1 MYQINED
8 NSIYVT
14 RGDVVAFSVTA
25 ESNGTAYIFHPND
38 IVRISVYAKK
48 NAENVVLCKDFV
60 VAEETEKVD
69 IFLTEND
76 TKLGE
81 VISKPVEYWYEI
93 ELNPL
98 TNPQTIIGYDDDGA
112 KVFKLFPEGDNSGEI
127 TEDDIPV
134 VDNDFSTESER
145 PLQNAVITMR
155 FKELQNAVD
164 DVAEKITSKDV
175 VTVTR
180 DKWNELES
188 KGTWEENTLYAIK
201 SESGEGGN
209 AGTDEEIEAIRE
221 LVEEANA
228 KANHSVELS
237 IEALAEA
244 QASAKT
250 ITYQVSIPNTLWTED
265 AVSGGY
271 FCNVTVLGMLS
282 TDNPIADVI
291 LGVDTDANLLY
302 INSWS
307 MVSRIVTNNDA
318 ITLYSHKG
326 VPTTAFTIQLKVVR

>member
-14 RGDVVAFSVTA
+14 RGDVVAFTVTA
-25 ESNGTAYIFHPND
+25 ESNGTAYIFQPSD
-38 IVRISVYAKK
+38 IVRITVYEKK
-48 NAENVVLCKDFV
+48 NAENVVLRKDFI
-60 VAEETEKVD
+60 VAEESEKVS
-69 IFLTEND
+69 ILLTEND
-76 TKLGE
+76 TKFGE

-112 KVFKLFPEGDNSGEI
+112 KVFKLFPEGDNSGEV
-127 TEDDIPV
+127 TEKDIPV
-134 VDNDFSTESER
+134 VDNDFSSTSER

-155 FKELQNAVD
+155 FNELQNAVD

-180 DKWNELES
+180 EHWEELKS
-188 KGTWEENTLYAIK
+188 KGTWEEDTFYAIK
-201 SESGEGGN
+201 NEDENGN
-209 AGTDEEIEAIRE
+209 GDIEAEIAEIRGLIE
-221 LVEEANA
+221 GIETTADNSARV
-228 KANHSVELS
+228 SQ
-237 IEALAEA
+237 EALTEA

-250 ITYQVSIPNTLWTED
+250 ITYQASIPNTLWTED
-265 AVSGGY
+265 AVNGGY
-271 FCNVTVLGMLS
+271 FCNIAVQGILP
-282 TDNPIADVI
+282 TDNPIADVVLDI
-291 LGVDTDANLLY
+291 DTDANLLY

-307 MVSRIVTNNDA
+307 MVSRIVTSTDA
-318 ITLYSHKG
+318 ITLYAHKG